1 MVRLMD
7 CTLRDGANVVGKGF
21 DAEITKIVLDILTE
35 SNVPIIEFGN
45 AGGIGAYEVAGFTN
59 ALTDMEYLD
68 LVQPYLGKSE
78 IGMFLNAKRFREPNV
93 ELAASKGMK
102 FLRCGADAGDARKIS
117 EIPVKTIKKCGM
129 KAYYSAM
136 KAYLLTPE
144 ELAEEAKFLESIGL
158 DEFTIMDSAGTMM
171 PDDVKRATECCKN
184 AIKIPV
190 AFHCHNNLGLSA
202 ANAIAAYE
210 SGADILDC
218 GLMGMAR
225 SAGNLPTEAAVAFM
239 QKYGE
244 FKNIDLY
251 AMLNGIDQRLL
262 PAMVIGYWLSLRCP
276 FVVYNT
282 PCHSRL

>member
-117 EIPVKTIKKCGM
+117 EVPVKTIKNIRQIFGGNSFPIVLQFHLNKITDVLHPQVNPRP
-129 KAYYSAM
+129 
-136 KAYLLTPE
+136 LLIHI
-144 ELAEEAKFLESIGL
+144 FQRIRHNIV
-158 DEFTIMDSAGTMM
+158 DDS
-171 PDDVKRATECCKN
+171 
-184 AIKIPV
+184 
-190 AFHCHNNLGLSA
+190 L
-202 ANAIAAYE
+202 
-210 SGADILDC
+210 
-218 GLMGMAR
+218 
-225 SAGNLPTEAAVAFM
+225 
-239 QKYGE
+239 
-244 FKNIDLY
+244 
-251 AMLNGIDQRLL
+251 
-262 PAMVIGYWLSLRCP
+262 
-276 FVVYNT
+276 
-282 PCHSRL
+282 

>member
-136 KAYLLTPE
+136 KA
-144 ELAEEAKFLESIGL
+144 
-158 DEFTIMDSAGTMM
+158 
-171 PDDVKRATECCKN
+171 
-184 AIKIPV
+184 
-190 AFHCHNNLGLSA
+190 
-202 ANAIAAYE
+202 
-210 SGADILDC
+210 
-218 GLMGMAR
+218 
-225 SAGNLPTEAAVAFM
+225 
-239 QKYGE
+239 
-244 FKNIDLY
+244 
-251 AMLNGIDQRLL
+251 
-262 PAMVIGYWLSLRCP
+262 
-276 FVVYNT
+276 
-282 PCHSRL
+282 

>member
-1 MVRLMD
+1 
-7 CTLRDGANVVGKGF
+7 
-21 DAEITKIVLDILTE
+21 
-35 SNVPIIEFGN
+35 
-45 AGGIGAYEVAGFTN
+45 
-59 ALTDMEYLD
+59 
-68 LVQPYLGKSE
+68 
-78 IGMFLNAKRFREPNV
+78 
-93 ELAASKGMK
+93 
-102 FLRCGADAGDARKIS
+102 
-117 EIPVKTIKKCGM
+117 M

-262 PAMVIGYWLSLRCP
+262 PAMEK
-276 FVVYNT
+276 
-282 PCHSRL
+282 HSYHDAIPPYDLILGVSGAHSSFGKTFKAVAKDTGVDLYKLIVEVSKINRKNPSEDLMREVAEKIK